1 MQEIIDFSLIPA
13 VDSFA
18 QQTLKLSESANT
30 FCATPTENQLT
41 ALQQNWKNAY
51 DSWFRLANYVF
62 GPLDDD
68 IIFPTY
74 TFIDSL
80 RLRGTDYLNTVRVE
94 NAADINGTHT
104 LDNRYFSNKTFQ
116 RVGLLALESILFET
130 TSSDRSTAKPDIVNE
145 FQSSSRKCEV
155 LQGLT
160 EQLQTHGQSIQH
172 SWKVST
178 PNASSSYRT
187 QFLDSTLDDG
197 SDPISTLLTQFQAH
211 MEYLQKRNVATTSAK
226 LSQSAWQGISAA
238 IDEFSFFLSGTE
250 ETSISL
256 LSLMTAGGFQISVEQ
271 INSNLE
277 EVRLSIAAK
286 NPDTLDIALGKLD
299 GNLKRDIPDGL
310 KVDLGINFSDGD

>member
-1 MQEIIDFSLIPA
+1 MNKVYLIIIIYLLGVISCGGERSNDPVAVSDDNLKVALQEIIDFSLIPA

-155 LQGLT
+155 LQGLM
-160 EQLQTHGQSIQH
+160 
-172 SWKVST
+172 
-178 PNASSSYRT
+178 
-187 QFLDSTLDDG
+187 
-197 SDPISTLLTQFQAH
+197 QAH
-211 MEYLQKRNVATTSAK
+211 PIGHN
-226 LSQSAWQGISAA
+226 
-238 IDEFSFFLSGTE
+238 FL
-250 ETSISL
+250 
-256 LSLMTAGGFQISVEQ
+256 TAH
-271 INSNLE
+271 
-277 EVRLSIAAK
+277 
-286 NPDTLDIALGKLD
+286 
-299 GNLKRDIPDGL
+299 
-310 KVDLGINFSDGD
+310 